1 MKSLTGFLAKPFSP
15 LTSPHLLA
23 NTFLPSSASL
33 PSPSSCAIVLL
44 TLAVMSLVACGGPTS
59 DLPEREEP
67 EVTQEEV
74 QEPIAF
80 TTNNYPQSI
89 NGATSIAALRSN
101 IDANAFV
108 WHGFAPDD
116 PYPVRGDCEPDRD
129 GEQGPVPV
137 PGLPATV
144 RGVVTLYPRYFMK
157 PSICSQDERYY
168 GSFFIQDA
176 SGGML
181 VLRDTRTAGFTFGD
195 VVEFKVK
202 GLMKF
207 FDYDAILAIDDL
219 RVVTEEFAPE
229 PGGKVP
235 IYAESINRPF
245 EGTDQGKVMR
255 VTGFVSQEATN
266 NNFNE
271 MRLQSED
278 GSITWII
285 SLDREVGQRN
295 PDWKLGDKLQITGPV
310 LNSFGLKIIV
320 MSYGQVEKLD

>member
-15 LTSPHLLA
+15 LLSSLA
-23 NTFLPSSASL
+23 PPSLPASASL
-33 PSPSSCAIVLL
+33 LRP
-44 TLAVMSLVACGGPTS
+44 LALSLALASIVACGGPTS
-59 DLPEREEP
+59 EAPEREEQT
-67 EVTQEEV
+67 VTQEEV
-74 QEPIAF
+74 QEPIDF
-80 TTNNYPQSI
+80 TTTNYPDTL
-89 NGATSIAALRSN
+89 NGPTSIAALRSN

-108 WHGFAPDD
+108 WHGFSPDD
-116 PYPVRGDCEPDRD
+116 PYPVKGDCEPDRNGD
-129 GEQGPVPV
+129 QAPVTV
-137 PGLPATV
+137 SGLPATV
-144 RGVVTLYPRYFMK
+144 RGVVTIYPRYFMK
-157 PSICSQDERYY
+157 PSICGQDERYY

-195 VVEFKVK
+195 VVEFEVK

-207 FDYDAILAIDDL
+207 FDYDAILAIDNL
-219 RVVTEEFAPE
+219 RVVTDDHAPE
-229 PGGKVP
+229 AGAKVP
-235 IYAESINRPF
+235 IYAEAINRPF
-245 EGTDQGKVMR
+245 QATDQGKVMR
-255 VTGFVSQEATN
+255 VTGFVSQEVTN

-278 GSITWII
+278 ESITWII